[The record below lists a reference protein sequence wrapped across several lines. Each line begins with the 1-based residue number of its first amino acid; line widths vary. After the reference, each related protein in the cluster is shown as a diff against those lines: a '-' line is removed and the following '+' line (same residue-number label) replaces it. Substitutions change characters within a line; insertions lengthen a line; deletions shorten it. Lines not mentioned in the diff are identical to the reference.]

1 MGFQGVQGTITSV
14 SSTHIIFDD
23 AQGQA
28 YSVAITSTTVIQQT
42 TQAKASDLIVGSMV
56 TALGTSASGGIAARS
71 ITIQG

>member
-1 MGFQGVQGTITSV
+1 
-14 SSTHIIFDD
+14 
-23 AQGQA
+23 
-28 YSVAITSTTVIQQT
+28 VAITSTTVIQQT